1 MASLENLFRK
11 TWQNLGLKVSFE
23 TTSFGGLRKTG
34 NPGRR
39 NQEPE
44 GATNQINHSEPGA
57 RPTHWEVCLCRL
69 TVQATGPGWA
79 WLLFPLC
86 IGWGGGGSHANLGPG
101 PRARVRVHSPP
112 PPP

>member
-44 GATNQINHSEPGA
+44 GTTNQINHSEPGA

-86 IGWGGGGSHANLGPG
+86 IGWGGGLTC
-101 PRARVRVHSPP
+101 
-112 PPP
+112 